1 LINQDID
8 KNKKHTLEIVIDN
21 LTMDKDLE
29 KNRLYSSIELAFKM
43 SKGIAIVNI
52 KKGNL
57 EEIKE
62 NTKFN
67 FSIQNEEDIIFS
79 EHFACNICG
88 FNMPKIEPRLFSFNN
103 PIGACPKC
111 TGLGHLI
118 SVDKDL
124 VIPNKD
130 LTINE
135 GAIHP

>member
-1 LINQDID
+1 M
-8 KNKKHTLEIVIDN
+8 IDN
-21 LTMDKDLE
+21 LTINKDLE
-29 KNRLYSSIELAFKM
+29 KNRLYSSLELALKM
-43 SKGIAIVNI
+43 GKGAAIVTIKSGDIKEI
-52 KKGNL
+52 KK
-57 EEIKE
+57 

-103 PIGACPKC
+103 PIGACKKC
-111 TGLGHLI
+111 TGLGHII

-130 LTINE
+130 LTLNE